1 MHNAALSAIEKL
13 YRANKPIWISRQV
26 IREYISILS
35 RPQTF
40 SQPLTAQTIAR
51 RIEFFQRKF
60 NVADDNAEV
69 TEELLKLMKG
79 YKFGGKQIHDA
90 NIVATMKAY
99 DISSLL
105 TCNVKDFNK
114 FADLIKIEAL
124 S

>member
-1 MHNAALSAIEKL
+1 MTDANANSIFIDTNILVYANIKSSPMHNAALSAIEKL

-60 NVADDNAEV
+60 NVADDNA
-69 TEELLKLMKG
+69 
-79 YKFGGKQIHDA
+79 
-90 NIVATMKAY
+90 
-99 DISSLL
+99 
-105 TCNVKDFNK
+105 
-114 FADLIKIEAL
+114 
-124 S
+124 